1 MPLEKTYI
9 PYGGYWST
17 PFARWQG
24 SLSEYHSIRLVGQVG
39 REFLTSRE
47 LVPDSF
53 DGVVLGITVTQSH
66 AFYAGPWFA
75 ALVGAPD
82 ITGPTVSQACATSVR
97 SLASAALEIE
107 AGTRECILAAAC
119 DRTSNGPHIYYPSP
133 DGPGGH
139 GRSED
144 PVIGN
149 MNLDPYAG
157 LAMTETA
164 ENLAT
169 EAGIGKEEQ
178 DSVTLMRFAQYED
191 ALADDRAFQRRY
203 MVPVELKRG
212 KKSAGFLEAD
222 EGVHPTSAQG
232 LERLRPVL
240 EGGTVTYGSQTHPA
254 DGNAGIIVCT
264 QERASELSRDENIN
278 VQILSYGEAR
288 TEKGFMPKAVVPA
301 ARHALVR
308 AGIDAAQCAAIK
320 THNPFAAADIY
331 FSREMHVAPE
341 DVNNY
346 GSPLIWGHP
355 QAPTGMRAIIE
366 LIEEL
371 VIRGGGHGLF
381 SGCAGGDSAMSL
393 VLRVS

>member
-1 MPLEKTYI
+1 MSLEKTFI

-24 SLSEYHSIRLVGQVG
+24 SLSEYHSIRLAGEVG
-39 REFLTSRE
+39 REFLASRE
-47 LVPDSF
+47 ITADSF

-66 AFYAGPWFA
+66 SFYASPWFA
-75 ALVGAPD
+75 AMVGAPD
-82 ITGPTVSQACATSVR
+82 ITGPTISQACATSVR

-133 DGPGGH
+133 AGPGGQ

-144 PVIGN
+144 PVLGN

-157 LAMTETA
+157 LAMTQTA
-164 ENLAT
+164 ENLAA

-178 DSVTLMRFAQYED
+178 DSITLMRFGQYQD

-203 MVPVELKRG
+203 MVPVELRRG
-212 KKSAGFLEAD
+212 TKSVGVLDAD
-222 EGVHPTSAQG
+222 EGIHPTTAEG

-240 EGGTVTYGSQTHPA
+240 EDGTVTYGSQTHPA
-254 DGNAGIIVCT
+254 DGNAGIIVCN
-264 QERASELSRDENIN
+264 QENATRLARNRDVT
-278 VQILSYGEAR
+278 VQVLSYGEAR

-301 ARHALVR
+301 ARQALER

-331 FSREMHVAPE
+331 FSREMRVAPE
-341 DVNNY
+341 DINNF

-371 VIRGGGHGLF
+371 VIRGGGCGLF
-381 SGCAGGDSAMSL
+381 SGCAGGDSAMSM

>member
-1 MPLEKTYI
+1 MTLENTFI

-24 SLSEYHSIRLVGQVG
+24 SLSEYHSIRLVGEVG
-39 REFLTSRE
+39 REFLARREITS
-47 LVPDSF
+47 DCF
-53 DGVVLGITVTQSH
+53 DGVALGITVTQRHS
-66 AFYAGPWFA
+66 FYASPWFA
-75 ALVGAPD
+75 ALVGAKE
-82 ITGPTVSQACATSVR
+82 ITGPTISQACATSVR
-97 SLASAALEIE
+97 TLASAALEIE
-107 AGTRECILAAAC
+107 AGSRECILAAAC

-133 DGPGGH
+133 DGH
-139 GRSED
+139 GESED
-144 PVIGN
+144 PVLGN

-157 LAMTETA
+157 LAMTKTA
-164 ENLAT
+164 ENLAD
-169 EAGIGKEEQ
+169 EAGIGKEET
-178 DSVTLMRFAQYED
+178 DSMALMRFGQYQD
-191 ALADDRAFQRRY
+191 ALADDRAFQKRF

-212 KKSAGFLEAD
+212 KKSDGVLDAD
-222 EGVHPTSAQG
+222 EGVHTMTAEG

-240 EGGTVTYGSQTHPA
+240 DGGTVTYGSQTHPA

-264 QERASELSRDENIN
+264 RDRAYQLSRDEDVT

-301 ARHALVR
+301 ARNALER

-320 THNPFAAADIY
+320 THNPFAVADIY
-331 FSREMHVAPE
+331 FSREMNVAPE

-371 VIRGGGHGLF
+371 VIRGGGYGLF
-381 SGCAGGDSAMSL
+381 SGCAGGDSAMSM
-393 VLRVS
+393 VLEVS

>member
-1 MPLEKTYI
+1 MPLENTFI

-24 SLSEYHSIRLVGQVG
+24 SLSEHHSIRLVGEVG
-39 REFLTSRE
+39 SEFLARRDITPS
-47 LVPDSF
+47 SF

-66 AFYAGPWFA
+66 SFYASPWFA
-75 ALVGAPD
+75 ALVGAPE
-82 ITGPTVSQACATSVR
+82 ITGPTISQACATSVR

-144 PVIGN
+144 PVLGN

-157 LAMTETA
+157 LAMTKTA
-164 ENLAT
+164 ENLAD
-169 EAGIGKEEQ
+169 ESGIGKEEQ
-178 DSVTLMRFAQYED
+178 DSVTLMRFGQYQD
-191 ALADDRAFQRRY
+191 ALANDRAFQKRY
-203 MVPVELKRG
+203 MAPVELKRDKLSVG
-212 KKSAGFLEAD
+212 VLEAD
-222 EGVHPTSAQG
+222 EGVHLTTAEG

-240 EGGTVTYGSQTHPA
+240 DGGTVTYGSQTHPA

-264 QERASELSRDENIN
+264 GERASQLSRDENLT
-278 VQILSYGEAR
+278 VQVLSYGEAR

-301 ARHALVR
+301 ARQALERV
-308 AGIDAAQCAAIK
+308 GIDAAQCAAIK
-320 THNPFAAADIY
+320 THNPFAVADIY
-331 FSREMHVAPE
+331 FSREMDVAPE

-371 VIRGGGHGLF
+371 VIRGGGYGLF
-381 SGCAGGDSAMSL
+381 SGCAGGDSAMSM
-393 VLRVS
+393 VLKVS